1 MTSKRASA
9 NSTNSRTSRKKPRKL
24 RLKPQPGSA
33 WDPALLLIVL
43 SAICV
48 AWCGWKGW
56 TLYYGDAEAHL
67 NIARRVLDSR
77 TPGYEQLGT
86 VWLPLPHIL
95 MLPLAANR
103 FLWRSG
109 LAGAIPAAGAFVI
122 AAVFLFLAARRA
134 FNSAVAGWVAMFVF
148 ALNPNLLY
156 LQSTPMTE
164 PLSFACL
171 CGLLYYTV
179 RFGESKTVHD
189 AALAGVLALLGTLT
203 RYEGWFV
210 LPLAAFYL
218 ALSGRWRAVVVFCC
232 ISALGPLYWIAHNWW
247 YYGNPLEFYNG
258 YYSAKQIYQRALAGG
273 GFRYPGDGD
282 WGKAWLYYRTA
293 AELCAGSPLLWIGGI
308 GTLVALVRR
317 AWWPVILLVSLPVFY
332 ILSMHGSGTPIFVPT
347 LWPNTYYN
355 TRYGLSALPLL
366 AFGAAACAN
375 VPALKWIATLIVPA
389 VVIPWIAYPHPNNWI
404 CWKESQVN
412 SEVRRAWTGDA
423 ANFLSRRYRNGD
435 GIVTSFGDLS
445 GILRRANIPF
455 NQALHEGNGP
465 LYRSALHRPDLFLWE
480 DWGIAIEGDPLSTML
495 KQQTRKKPRFELVYS
510 YPRPKEPAIEIYRRL
525 R

>member
-1 MTSKRASA
+1 M
-9 NSTNSRTSRKKPRKL
+9 KPR
-24 RLKPQPGSA
+24 PGSA
-33 WDPALLLIVL
+33 WDPALLLVVL
-43 SAICV
+43 SAVCT
-48 AWCGWKGW
+48 AWCAWKGW

-67 NIARRVLDSR
+67 NIARRIVDSR

-86 VWLPLPHIL
+86 VWLPLPHLL
-95 MLPLAANR
+95 MLPLVVSR

-109 LAGAIPAAGAFVI
+109 LAGAIPSSAAFVAAGA
-122 AAVFLFLAARRA
+122 FLFLAARRA
-134 FNSAVAGWVAMFVF
+134 FSSDVAGWVAMFVF

-179 RFGESKTVHD
+179 RFGESHASKD
-189 AALAGVLALLGTLT
+189 AAWAGVCALLGTLT
-203 RYEGWFV
+203 RYDGWFV
-210 LPLAAFYL
+210 LPLAAFYIAL
-218 ALSGRWRAVVVFCC
+218 ARRWRPVVVFCC
-232 ISALGPLYWIAHNWW
+232 LAGLGPLYWLAHNWW

-258 YYSAKQIYQRALAGG
+258 YYSAKQIYQRALESG

-293 AELCAGSPLLWIGGI
+293 AELCAGSPLLWIGSVGAI
-308 GTLVALVRR
+308 VAVVRR
-317 AWWPVILLVSLPVFY
+317 AWWPVVLLASLPVFY
-332 ILSMHGSGTPIFVPT
+332 LLSMHGSGTPIFVPS

-355 TRYGLSALPLL
+355 TRYGLSILPLL

-375 VPALKWIATLIVPA
+375 IPNLKWIATLIVPA

-412 SEVRRAWTGDA
+412 SEARRLWTRQA
-423 ANFLSRRYRNGD
+423 AAYLGSHYHSGD
-435 GIVTSFGDLS
+435 GIITSFGDLS
-445 GILRRANIPF
+445 GILRTANIPLRE
-455 NQALHEGNGP
+455 ALHEGNGP
-465 LYRSALHRPDLFLWE
+465 LYRSALIRPDLFLWE
-480 DWGIAIEGDPLSTML
+480 DWGIAIEGDPVSQML
-495 KQQTRKKPRFELVYS
+495 RRQLKKKPRFELVNS
-510 YPRPKEPAIEIYRRL
+510 FPRPKEPAIEIYRRL